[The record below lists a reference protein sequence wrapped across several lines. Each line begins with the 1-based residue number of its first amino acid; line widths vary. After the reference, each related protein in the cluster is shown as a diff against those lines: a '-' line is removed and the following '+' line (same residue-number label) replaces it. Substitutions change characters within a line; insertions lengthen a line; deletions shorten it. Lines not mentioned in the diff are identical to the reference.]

1 MNAIDQR
8 PASETGVVLTPA
20 QLKARRQR
28 NIAIGLAV
36 ALLCALFY
44 AVTIAKLGSAV
55 LKGGG

>member
-1 MNAIDQR
+1 MMTVGQDQN
-8 PASETGVVLTPA
+8 TGGVVLTAA

-44 AVTIAKLGSAV
+44 AVTIVKLGLGV
-55 LKGGG
+55 VRPD

>member
-1 MNAIDQR
+1 MNDVDHR
-8 PASETGVVLTPA
+8 PSNQNGVVLTPA

-28 NIAIGLAV
+28 NIAIGLVV

-44 AVTIAKLGSAV
+44 AVTIAKLGSSV

>member
-1 MNAIDQR
+1 MNAVEHR
-8 PASETGVVLTPA
+8 PSNENGVVLTPA
-20 QLKARRQR
+20 QAKARRQR